1 MTSSKPHKWG
11 VYLVAL
17 VLSLGNI
24 LVFDT
29 AKSKA
34 TENVVPKLLI
44 TEVVPDTDNYSGYDA
59 YEYVEIYNNSDKE
72 VDLQGYHLK
81 SGGWNE
87 VIQQPAKIAPW
98 DTMLFWTRR
107 QEIQSLTLE
116 GLNHFYF
123 SSYNSKYVNE
133 NRIQRLENIGGL
145 VNSSQQTVS
154 LIEPNGQEVVKAT
167 YKGDNVIAN
176 KSITFGFPQD
186 RSHSMQ
192 ILSGNQ
198 TPTPGWIHPNQAPPR
213 PKLDEVAPQIPA
225 NIKAAAGNGEVS
237 LTWDQN
243 PESDL
248 YRYNIYKDGA
258 IEYSVP
264 ASKQEF
270 TLSLL
275 TGNLDYHLQMTAV
288 DTSGNESAKSAIYT
302 VRPGHQLIRQVE
314 RSANNK
320 NPNYQ
325 ALWNISSDGPVI
337 PGLAQ
342 DLVPQGLG
350 YYKKKDWLFT
360 INYLDDGRP
369 GTLCVINA
377 ATEKLIKSIELYNP
391 DGTPYRG
398 HAGGV
403 AVSKDHVWVSSE
415 KYLFTLNISDIVT
428 AQNNDEI
435 KFTNQIPVPVEAAY
449 DVYDDDYGILWVGEF
464 YEPSSY
470 PTDPS
475 HHLVN
480 RTGEMQYAWMVGYK
494 IKNSTDM
501 LSSEQ
506 WNKNY
511 EQPATP
517 DYVLS
522 TTGKVQGAIVQK
534 KGISLVTSYGRAN
547 DSVLYRYNDP
557 LKEEP
562 HQYVK
567 IGEKQVPLWFLDGQT
582 AKPVQSIVAIPMKEG
597 AVLVKSD
604 LYVSFESGANKYR
617 YTGRYPTDR
626 MLKIDMKTLM
636 KDDHDVEKEE
646 RKTNLK

>member
-1 MTSSKPHKWG
+1 MTSSKSHKWG

-17 VLSLGNI
+17 ILALGNI
-24 LVFDT
+24 LVFNT
-29 AKSKA
+29 SKSKA
-34 TENVVPKLLI
+34 SENEVPKLLI
-44 TEVVPDTDNYSGYDA
+44 TEVIPDTDNYAGYDA
-59 YEYVEIYNNSDKE
+59 YEFVEIYNNSDNE

-81 SGGWNE
+81 SSSWDK

-107 QEIQSLTLE
+107 QEIQSLSLE
-116 GLNHFYF
+116 GFNHFYF
-123 SSYNSKYVNE
+123 SSYNSKYVDE
-133 NRIQRLENIGGL
+133 NRVQRLENIGGL

-154 LIEPNGQEVVKAT
+154 LTTPNGQEVVKAT
-167 YKGDNVIAN
+167 YKGENVAAN

-186 RSHSMQ
+186 GSHTMQ

-198 TPTPGWIHPNQAPPR
+198 KPTPGWILSNQAPPR

-225 NIKAAAGNGEVS
+225 NINAAAKNGEVT

-243 PESDL
+243 PESDIYL
-248 YRYNIYKDGA
+248 YNIYKDGE
-258 IEYSVP
+258 IEFSVP
-264 ASKQEF
+264 ASKHEF
-270 TLSLL
+270 TISLL

-288 DTSGNESAKSAIYT
+288 DTSGNESAKSAIFK
-302 VRPGHQLIRQVE
+302 VRPGHQLITQVE
-314 RSANNK
+314 RSENNK
-320 NPNYQ
+320 DPNYQ
-325 ALWNISSDGPVI
+325 ALWDISRDGPVI

-369 GTLCVINA
+369 GTLCVIDA
-377 ATEKLIKSIELYNP
+377 TTEKLIKSIELYNP

-403 AVSKDHVWVSSE
+403 AVSKEHVWVSSE
-415 KYLFTLNISDIVT
+415 KYLFTLNISDIVE

-480 RTGEMQYAWMVGYK
+480 RAGEKQYAWMVGYK
-494 IKNSTDM
+494 IKSSTDM

-506 WNKNY
+506 WNENS

-646 RKTNLK
+646 RKTN